1 MSETSSRRRLPA
13 TERREIVLDTAGR
26 LFGEHGYDGI
36 TLNALAG
43 AAGVTKPVL
52 YRHFDS
58 KRALYLAVL
67 ERHRADLDSFAPL
80 IPIEGSHRARLRAVL
95 GAWLDYVEQHS
106 YAWRMLFRDTGG
118 DAEIEAFRQDV
129 HSRARDVLAEIIR
142 SLNEVRI
149 PDREIEPLAELMS
162 MGMGS
167 LVVWWIESG
176 AATRETLIDALTRM
190 WLSLLSPAEAIG

>member
-1 MSETSSRRRLPA
+1 MPETSSRRRLPA

-36 TLNALAG
+36 TLNALAA
-43 AAGVTKPVL
+43 AAGVTKPIL

-80 IPIEGSHRARLRAVL
+80 IPIEGTHRARLRTVL
-95 GAWLDYVEQHS
+95 GAWLDYVERHS
-106 YAWRMLFRDTGG
+106 YAWTMLFRDTGG
-118 DAEIEAFRQDV
+118 GAEIEAFRRDV
-129 HSRARDVLAEIIR
+129 HNRARDVLAEIIH
-142 SLNEVRI
+142 SLNEVKI

-167 LVVWWIESG
+167 LVVWWIDSG
-176 AATRETLIDALTRM
+176 AATREALIDALTRM
-190 WLSLLSPAEAIG
+190 WLSLLSPAAAIG

>member
-1 MSETSSRRRLPA
+1 MSETSSRRRLSA

-36 TLNALAG
+36 TLNTLAA

-67 ERHRADLDSFAPL
+67 ERHRADLDSFAPR
-80 IPIEGSHRARLRAVL
+80 IPIEGTHRARLRTVL
-95 GAWLDYVEQHS
+95 GAWLDYVERHP
-106 YAWRMLFRDTGG
+106 YAWTMLFRDTGG
-118 DAEIEAFRQDV
+118 DAETEVFRRDV
-129 HSRARDVLAEIIR
+129 HSRARDVRGEIIR
-142 SLNEVRI
+142 SLNEVKI

>member
-1 MSETSSRRRLPA
+1 MSETSSRRRLSA

-36 TLNALAG
+36 TLNALAA

-80 IPIEGSHRARLRAVL
+80 IPIEGTHRARLRTVL
-95 GAWLDYVEQHS
+95 GAWLDYVERHS

-118 DAEIEAFRQDV
+118 DAEIEVFRRDV
-129 HSRARDVLAEIIR
+129 HSRARGVLTEIIR
-142 SLNEVRI
+142 SLNEVKI

>member
-1 MSETSSRRRLPA
+1 MSETSSRRRLSAP
-13 TERREIVLDTAGR
+13 ERREIVLDTAGR

-36 TLNALAG
+36 TLNALAA
-43 AAGVTKPVL
+43 AAGVTKPVV
-52 YRHFDS
+52 YRHFES

-80 IPIEGSHRARLRAVL
+80 IPSEGSHAARLRAVL

-106 YAWRMLFRDTGG
+106 YAWKMLFRDTGG
-118 DAEIEAFRQDV
+118 DAEIDLFRRAV
-129 HSRARDVLAEIIR
+129 HGRARSVLAEIIR
-142 SLNEVRI
+142 SLNQVQIPEPEV
-149 PDREIEPLAELMS
+149 EPLAELMS

-176 AATRETLIDALTRM
+176 AASRETLIDALTRT
-190 WLSLLSPAEAIG
+190 WLGLLSPAEAVD